1 MIVFYHFCRL
11 VLRNETQQP
20 NSRKE
25 NNVGFRYALRQ
36 PTLKACILFTIALLF
51 SFNLQAKDTKSAQ
64 RIIAL
69 SPHAVEMLYAIGVGD
84 KIVGTVEYADYPK
97 EALNILRIG
106 NYNGIQIEQV
116 LKLKPDL
123 IVAWKGGNKG
133 TDLDKIESLGFKVVY
148 SQPKNIAEISFDLRT
163 LGQLTGQQ
171 KQAESVIAQFDKRYK
186 NIREHYQ
193 KLARVDVFYQ
203 LWHDPLQS
211 IGPSSWIESLIN
223 DCGGKNIFHNAN
235 VAYPMVSIESVL
247 VKNPKVI
254 IIPHHSGTDIAKSEL
269 ERKEIWS
276 NWPEISA
283 VRNNFIFSLNGDLLH
298 RTTLRSLDGLEK
310 LCERINQGR

>member
-1 MIVFYHFCRL
+1 MIGFYYFCRL
-11 VLRNETQQP
+11 VLRNETQQL
-20 NSRKE
+20 NCWKE

-36 PTLKACILFTIALLF
+36 PTIKVSIVFIIAF
-51 SFNLQAKDTKSAQ
+51 FSSFNLQAKDAQ

-69 SPHAVEMLYAIGVGD
+69 SPHAVEMLYAVGAGD

-97 EALNILRIG
+97 DALNILRIG
-106 NYNGIQIEQV
+106 NYSGIQIEQV
-116 LKLKPDL
+116 LKLNPDL
-123 IVAWKGGNKG
+123 VVAWKGGNKA

-148 SQPKNIAEISFDLRT
+148 SQPKNIDEIGHDLKM

-171 KQAESVIAQFDKRYK
+171 KQAGSVITQFEKRYK

-193 KLARVDVFYQ
+193 KLSKVNVFYQ

-211 IGPSSWIESLIN
+211 IGPKSWIESLIT
-223 DCGGKNIFHNAN
+223 DCGGKNIFHDAN
-235 VAYPMVSIESVL
+235 VPYPMVSIESVL

-254 IIPHHSGTDIAKSEL
+254 IIPHHSGTDVINKNL
-269 ERKEIWS
+269 ERKKIWS
-276 NWPEISA
+276 KWPEISA
-283 VRNNFIFSLNGDLLH
+283 VKNNFIFALNGDLLH

-310 LCERINQGR
+310 LCERIDKGR

>member
-1 MIVFYHFCRL
+1 MIGLYDFCRL

-20 NSRKE
+20 NCRKE

-36 PTLKACILFTIALLF
+36 PTIKACIFFTIALF
-51 SFNLQAKDTKSAQ
+51 SSFNIQAKETKVAQ

-69 SPHAVEMLYAIGVGD
+69 SPHAVEMLYAIGAGD

-97 EALNILRIG
+97 AALNILRIG

-133 TDLDKIESLGFKVVY
+133 ADLDKIESLGLKIVY
-148 SQPKNIAEISFDLRT
+148 SQPENISEISLDLRK

-171 KQAESVIAQFDKRYK
+171 QQAESVIEEFDRRYK
-186 NIREHYQ
+186 RIREHYQ
-193 KLARVDVFYQ
+193 KLSMVDVFYQ

-211 IGPSSWIESLIN
+211 IGPKSWIESLIN
-223 DCGGKNIFHNAN
+223 DCGGNNLFNDAG
-235 VAYPMVSIESVL
+235 VPYPMVSIESVL

-254 IIPHHSGTDIAKSEL
+254 IIPHHSGIESE
-269 ERKEIWS
+269 KKAIWS
-276 NWPEISA
+276 KWPEISA
-283 VRNNFIFSLNGDLLH
+283 VKNNRIFTLNGDLLH
-298 RTTLRSLDGLEK
+298 RTTPRTLDGLER
-310 LCERINQGR
+310 LCERIDQGRLVR